1 MALIEMRKLSKIY
14 TAGSVE
20 VSALSDIDLVIESGE
35 FLSIMGP
42 SGSGKSTLM
51 NILGCLDA
59 PTSGKYFLDGIDVS
73 DLDRDERA
81 EVRNKKIGFVFQG
94 FNLLSR
100 ITACQNVELPLIYG
114 HVSKKDR
121 RKKAE
126 EALSL
131 VGLADRIGHLPSQLS
146 GGQQQRVAI
155 ARALVN
161 DPSIILADEPTGNLD
176 TRTSGEIM
184 DIFRKL
190 NERRHITFVLVT
202 HDREIGSFTDRR
214 IMIRDGRIE
223 GDERSPVVQDDHEGA
238 STMRQR

>member
-14 TAGSVE
+14 TAGTVE
-20 VSALSDIDLVIESGE
+20 VNALSEIDLVIDAGE

-59 PTSGKYFLDGIDVS
+59 PTSGKYVLDGMDVS
-73 DLDRDERA
+73 GLDRDERA

-161 DPSIILADEPTGNLD
+161 DPHIILADEPTGNLD

-190 NERRHITFVLVT
+190 NERRRITFVLVT

-223 GDERSPVVQDDHEGA
+223 GDERSPINKA
-238 STMRQR
+238 SEEAFIPS